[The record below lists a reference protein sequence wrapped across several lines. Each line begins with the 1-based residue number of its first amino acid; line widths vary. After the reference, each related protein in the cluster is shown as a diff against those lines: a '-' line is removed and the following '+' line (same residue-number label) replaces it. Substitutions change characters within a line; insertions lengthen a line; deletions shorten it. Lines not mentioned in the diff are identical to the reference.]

1 MLVIKPR
8 TQGAGFL
15 DIFSKVANSALTKK
29 VINSAIG
36 KKVIEKATKDNLVK
50 AANSAIGKELQT
62 AVVKGVA
69 NASEKAAN
77 SAFKKL
83 GISSPPQP
91 GFIAKTTEKAANS
104 AFQKLGISP
113 EKKVLEEVFAATTL
127 PTGGRKR
134 KLPSKPGRSKKR
146 KRVQALGAG
155 IILE

>member
-8 TQGAGFL
+8 TEGAGFF

-29 VINSAIG
+29 VINSTIG

-50 AANSAIGKELQT
+50 AANSAIGKEIQS

-69 NASEKAAN
+69 DASERAAN

-83 GISSPPQP
+83 GVSAPPT
-91 GFIAKTTEKAANS
+91 GLVAKTSEQALN
-104 AFQKLGISP
+104 KLGIAAP
-113 EKKVLEEVFAATTL
+113 EKKVLEKVFAATTL
-127 PTGGRKR
+127 PTRKR
-134 KLPSKPGRSKKR
+134 KLYRPGRSKKNR
-146 KRVQALGAG
+146 KTNNGAG